1 MYSYLWPVFLVV
13 MSNILYQ
20 ISAKEVPE
28 DINPFASLTVTYIV
42 GALFSSILYFILSD
56 RKNLISEYKAMN
68 FAPFL
73 LGLVIVGLETGSI
86 YAYKAGWKIS
96 IFSIVQSAFLAIA
109 LLMVGYFLYHEALSW
124 NKLVGIAICLLGLFL
139 INLK

>member
-1 MYSYLWPVFLVV
+1 MYSYIWPLFLVV

-124 NKLVGIAICLLGLFL
+124 NKLVGIAICLLGLLL

>member
-1 MYSYLWPVFLVV
+1 
-13 MSNILYQ
+13 
-20 ISAKEVPE
+20 
-28 DINPFASLTVTYIV
+28 
-42 GALFSSILYFILSD
+42 
-56 RKNLISEYKAMN
+56 MN

-73 LGLVIVGLETGSI
+73 LGLVIVGLEIGSI

-109 LLMVGYFLYHEALSW
+109 LLMVGSFLYHEALSW
-124 NKLVGIAICLLGLFL
+124 NKLVGIAICLLGLLL

>member
-1 MYSYLWPVFLVV
+1 MYSYIWPVILVV

-56 RKNLISEYKAMN
+56 RKNLIAEYKAMN